1 VQVQYRPTRAE
12 INFDHLRSNYEGFRR
27 ALPQQMKLLVCV
39 KANAYGHGAV
49 EVSRELE
56 QLGADYLSVA
66 FLDEALELRRAG
78 IKLPILVLGYTSPDA
93 VQTAWEND
101 ITLTLFTT
109 EVLEAIQALDRKGS
123 LRRLKV
129 HIKIDSGMGRL
140 GLLPDEGALAFVD
153 KVRNTEEAE
162 LEGMYTHFARAD
174 EENKSYT
181 LEQYRRFQNV
191 VSALKG
197 KGYSIPIIHTGNSAT
212 ALDMPGLSF
221 GMIRVGIAIYGLY
234 PSSEVNR
241 QAVELLPVLTLKT
254 ELSYV
259 KTLPP
264 GWGISY
270 GTKYITSSLELIGT
284 LPVGYADG
292 YSRMLSGKAEVLIKG
307 RRIPVLGT
315 ICMDQCM
322 VSLQSFAEEAEE
334 IQTGE
339 EVVLIGQQSGASIT
353 ADELASWLGTI
364 NYEVVCMIANR
375 VPRLYMREGQLVT
388 RRNPLL

>member
-1 VQVQYRPTRAE
+1 MQVQYRPTRAE
-12 INFDHLRSNYEGFRR
+12 INLDHLRSNYVGFRH

-49 EVSRELE
+49 DVSRELE
-56 QLGADYLSVA
+56 QLGVDYLSVA

-78 IKLPILVLGYTSPDA
+78 ITLPILVLGYTSPEA
-93 VQTAWEND
+93 VHTAWEND
-101 ITLTLFTT
+101 LTLTLFTT

-123 LRRLKV
+123 PRRLKV

-140 GLLPDEGALAFVD
+140 GLLPDEGALAFIE
-153 KVRNTEEAE
+153 KVWNTEEAE

-181 LEQYRRFQNV
+181 LEQYRRFQSV
-191 VSALKG
+191 ASVLKG
-197 KGYSIPIIHTGNSAT
+197 KGYSIPLIHTGNSAT

-221 GMIRVGIAIYGLY
+221 DMIRLGIAMYGLY
-234 PSSEVNR
+234 PSYEVNR

-270 GTKYITSSLELIGT
+270 GTKYTTASHELIGT

-292 YSRMLSGKAEVLIKG
+292 YSRMLTGKAEVLIRG
-307 RRIPVLGT
+307 RRVPVLGT

-322 VSLQSFAEEAEE
+322 VSLQSFADEAEK
-334 IQTGE
+334 IHTGE
-339 EVVLIGQQSGASIT
+339 EVVLIGQQSGASIS
-353 ADELASWLGTI
+353 ADELASWLDTI

-375 VPRLYMREGQLVT
+375 VPRLYMREGRLVT